1 MVAWTRILIAVGLV
15 ALVAGCSDP
24 TAADPPTPV
33 GALVVSCPAS
43 FTVSGASG
51 AGQAVTYPSPTTTGG
66 TPPVTTTCS
75 PVSGAVFPVGAT
87 TVNCTARDA
96 ISRTAVCPFT
106 VTLTSSHLGAM
117 SFVAFGD
124 SMTAGEN
131 SLEPPPPGYLPTY
144 TPTCGPVT
152 ATAARH
158 VAQARPSYIDLANAY
173 PTQLLG
179 MLNARFAGEAFTMD
193 NEGLPGET
201 AQDGAE
207 RLSPPS
213 CVFLTDHPNVLLLL
227 EGTNDLDGFGYTPT
241 SAEEKTIV
249 GYLKMDVANAVA
261 AGVPFI
267 FVSTILPVA
276 DCSPESTNCHVGP
289 SVNVDAT
296 VANFYI
302 NQTNATI
309 KAGIS
314 GAIIVDGNAA
324 FIATDPTLA
333 SLIEIDGLHATPA
346 GYTVL
351 AQTFMNAIVSHIPIT
366 SLRRIHR

>member
-1 MVAWTRILIAVGLV
+1 MVAWTRILIAAGLV
-15 ALVAGCSDP
+15 ALVAGCSNP
-24 TAADPPTPV
+24 TTADPPSPV
-33 GALVVSCPAS
+33 GTLAVSCPAS
-43 FTVSGASG
+43 VTVTGASSS
-51 AGQAVTYPSPTTTGG
+51 GQAVTYASPVTTGG

-75 PVSGAVFPVGAT
+75 PASGAVFPVGAT
-87 TVNCTARDA
+87 TVSCTARDA
-96 ISRTAVCPFT
+96 LSRTAVCSLT
-106 VTLTSSHLGAM
+106 VTLVSSHLSAM

-131 SLEPPPPGYLPTY
+131 SLPGNATNSNY
-144 TPTCGPVT
+144 TPTCGPAT
-152 ATAARH
+152 TTAARH
-158 VAQARPSYIDLANAY
+158 LAQARPNFIDLANAY

-201 AQDGAE
+201 AEDGVS
-207 RLSPPS
+207 RLSP
-213 CVFLTDHPNVLLLL
+213 CVFRTDHPNVLLLL
-227 EGTNDLDGFGYTPT
+227 EGTNDLDGFDYTPT
-241 SAEEKTIV
+241 ASEEQTIV
-249 GYLKMDVANAVA
+249 GYLRTDVLNAVA

-276 DCSPESTNCHVGP
+276 DCSPASTNCHVGP
-289 SVNVDAT
+289 KVNVDAS
-296 VANFYI
+296 VANGYI
-302 NQTNATI
+302 NQTNAMI

-324 FIATDPTLA
+324 FLATDPTLA

-351 AQTFMNAIVSHIPIT
+351 AQTFMNGIVSHIPVS
-366 SLRRIHR
+366 SLRRVHR

>member
-1 MVAWTRILIAVGLV
+1 MVAWTRIPIAAGLV

-24 TAADPPTPV
+24 TTADPPSPV
-33 GALVVSCPAS
+33 GTLAVSCPAS
-43 FTVSGASG
+43 VTVTGASSS
-51 AGQAVTYPSPTTTGG
+51 GQAVTYASPVTTGG

-75 PVSGAVFPVGAT
+75 PASGAVFPVGAT
-87 TVNCTARDA
+87 TVSCTARDA
-96 ISRTAVCPFT
+96 LSRTAVCSLT
-106 VTLTSSHLGAM
+106 VTLVSSHLSAM

-131 SLEPPPPGYLPTY
+131 SLEPPPPGYSAIY
-144 TPTCGPVT
+144 TPTCGPATT
-152 ATAARH
+152 AAARH
-158 VAQARPSYIDLANAY
+158 LAQARPSYIDLANAY

-201 AQDGAE
+201 AQDGVS
-207 RLSPPS
+207 RLP
-213 CVFLTDHPNVLLLL
+213 CVFPLDHPNVLLLL
-227 EGTNDLDGFGYTPT
+227 EGTNDLDGFNYTPT
-241 SAEEKTIV
+241 ASEEQTIV
-249 GYLKMDVANAVA
+249 GYLRTDVLNAVE

-276 DCSPESTNCHVGP
+276 NCSPASTNCHVGP
-289 SVNVDAT
+289 PVNVDAS
-296 VANFYI
+296 VANSYI
-302 NQTNATI
+302 NQTNAMI
-309 KAGIS
+309 KAGLS

-324 FIATDPTLA
+324 FLATDPTLA

-351 AQTFMNAIVSHIPIT
+351 AQTFMNGIVSHIPVT
-366 SLRRIHR
+366 SLRRVRR